1 MPFSDIEILA
11 RTIKCEAGNEGDIA
25 MKAFASVIINRIN
38 VDCGEFRK
46 CNTIR
51 DVVFMKGQFDC
62 STEILDGQYNPHNIY
77 NMRPEQIHYD
87 IAEWAIAGNKLFNLG
102 SALWFVRPLS
112 LSCQQFFPS
121 NVGKFVARINQHC
134 FYNPT
139 VFYAET

>member
-1 MPFSDIEILA
+1 MPFSNLEILA
-11 RTIKCEAGNEGDIA
+11 RTIQCEAGSEGDIA
-25 MKAFASVIINRIN
+25 MKAVACVIMNRIAVN
-38 VDCGEFRK
+38 FGEYRR
-46 CNTIR
+46 CSTIR
-51 DVVFMKGQFDC
+51 DVVFANGQFDC
-62 STEILDGQYNPHNIY
+62 ATETLGGQYNQQNIY
-77 NMRPEQIHYD
+77 NARPEQIHYD

>member
-102 SALWFVRPLS
+102 SALWCFSPRSPSYQKFLS
-112 LSCQQFFPS
+112 S
-121 NVGKFVARINQHC
+121 NVGKLACIINEHYY
-134 FYNPT
+134 YNPT
-139 VFYAET
+139 ILFAET